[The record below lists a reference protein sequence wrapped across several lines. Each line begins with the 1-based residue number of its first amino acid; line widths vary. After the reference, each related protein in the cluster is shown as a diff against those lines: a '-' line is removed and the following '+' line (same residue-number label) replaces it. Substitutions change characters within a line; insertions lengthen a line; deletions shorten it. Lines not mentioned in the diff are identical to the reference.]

1 MPAVSVTITTLC
13 CGSPFVLAFFLLL
26 PPHAANP
33 MVKATAANPRP
44 KNFACFTFR
53 KAPYYFI
60 YYFIRIYA
68 IEIYF
73 EPNETLCPFF

>member
-1 MPAVSVTITTLC
+1 MLWITFC
-13 CGSPFVLAFFLLL
+13 VGVLLLL

-53 KAPYYFI
+53 KAPTILSIISFA
-60 YYFIRIYA
+60 FMLLKSH
-68 IEIYF
+68 F
-73 EPNETLCPFF
+73 EPNETLCPF